1 MVKSSNVHHGVHVHS
16 LVTGTKIPQ
25 VCFAVQL
32 KKKKKKVKKVDFI
45 LCVFTTAKNFL
56 MEEDS

>member
-1 MVKSSNVHHGVHVHS
+1 MVKSSNIHHGVHVHS
-16 LVTGTKIPQ
+16 PVTGTKIPQ
-25 VCFAVQL
+25 VSFAVQL
-32 KKKKKKVKKVDFI
+32 KKKKKVKKVDFI